1 MARFP
6 GPWSVGTVSAQRDNT
21 LIAHAVSNLEACLT
35 IADTQWSIAEYLE
48 NPNFTLANMLLGHIL
63 YRYRNINFSR
73 EAFPSLRRHYEAST
87 SMPAFRRHI
96 NIR

>member
-1 MARFP
+1 MGISRWLQKAPKIIQKLQCSRKY
-6 GPWSVGTVSAQRDNT
+6 GTH
-21 LIAHAVSNLEACLT
+21 HAKFT
-35 IADTQWSIAEYLE
+35 PEYLE

-87 SMPAFRRHI
+87 SMPAFRRRI